1 MLSIHSHTFF
11 PCWQAMKM
19 DAEAMTARGVG
30 VLVSQ
35 AAADSERCY
44 MFQNLAALVTPS
56 IQSVV
61 EFAKRVPG

>member
-1 MLSIHSHTFF
+1 
-11 PCWQAMKM
+11 
-19 DAEAMTARGVG
+19 MTARGVG

-35 AAADSERCY
+35 VAADSERCY